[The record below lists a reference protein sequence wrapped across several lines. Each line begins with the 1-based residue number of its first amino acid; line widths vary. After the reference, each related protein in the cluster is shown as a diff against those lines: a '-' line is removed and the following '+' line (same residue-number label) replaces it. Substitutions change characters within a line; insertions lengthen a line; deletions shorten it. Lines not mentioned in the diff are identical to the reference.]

1 MKIRKFNESSNIDIS
16 EYVQDCFAE
25 YIDSGSAF
33 HDRINSSGYCAVVI
47 PAKIDVRE
55 DKQYDCIDDI
65 RNKLSELKDN
75 IARLSDIIDDV
86 EVYID
91 RIKTKYDNI
100 KISVGIP
107 STNNNLQIIF
117 AKIN

>member
-55 DKQYDCIDDI
+55 DKQYDF
-65 RNKLSELKDN
+65 KELRDN
-75 IARLSDIIDDV
+75 IARLSDVIDIIDDV

-100 KISVGIP
+100 KISVGMS
-107 STNNNLQIIF
+107 STDSNLLIIF
-117 AKIN
+117 TKIN

>member
-55 DKQYDCIDDI
+55 DKHYDF
-65 RNKLSELKDN
+65 KELKDN

-100 KISVGIP
+100 KISVGMS